1 MALIWKNDVWLELI
15 NFTANHIMVR
25 VLEDDGF
32 TWWLTCFYGW
42 PEATQKHKSW
52 ELLSHL
58 KSFVEGPWLCIGD
71 FNAILQSSE
80 KLSKRP
86 AQVNQINAF
95 RIVLEVCQLE
105 DLGYRGYQYTWN
117 NKRLGKANTKLR
129 LDKAIA
135 TKAWREKFQL
145 STVTHLSPHASDHL
159 PIILQTQNYR
169 KTRFKG
175 GRSFKFEEVW
185 LLLEDCEDVVKDAWS
200 VDGNDVHGLA
210 MIKKKIEA
218 CGEVL
223 RAWGSS
229 KTKPNTEAIKQF

>member
-42 PEATQKHKSW
+42 PEATQKHKSR

-117 NKRLGKANTKLR
+117 NKRLGEANTKLR

-135 TKAWREKFQL
+135 TK
-145 STVTHLSPHASDHL
+145 S
-159 PIILQTQNYR
+159 
-169 KTRFKG
+169 
-175 GRSFKFEEVW
+175 
-185 LLLEDCEDVVKDAWS
+185 
-200 VDGNDVHGLA
+200 
-210 MIKKKIEA
+210 
-218 CGEVL
+218 
-223 RAWGSS
+223 
-229 KTKPNTEAIKQF
+229 